1 LYMEER
7 SKEGSVCERGVVGR
21 LEVMLSSDV
30 LLSWRERALLSPMLS
45 VSSGRLSARLGWN
58 AVGAA
63 SADWVPVSC
72 MGSWKEASVLVK
84 LLPGVGAG
92 GEGAVVMALRRWMR
106 SSCRASSFAG
116 GGWGTLGVMAWSC
129 VYT

>member
-1 LYMEER
+1 MDEM

-30 LLSWRERALLSPMLS
+30 LLSWRESAVLSPMLS
-45 VSSGRLSARLGWN
+45 MSSGRLSARLPWN

-63 SADWVPVSC
+63 STDWTTFSC
-72 MGSWKEASVLVK
+72 MGSEREASVLVGFRT
-84 LLPGVGAG
+84 GVGAG
-92 GEGAVVMALRRWMR
+92 WEGAVVMALRRWMR
-106 SSCRASSFAG
+106 SSCRGSSFAG
-116 GGWGTLGVMAWSC
+116 GGWGTLGVMAWGC